1 MKKLLLPLVLALA
14 LLASACGDDD
24 STTDSGND
32 PGDDGTVVDGGD
44 DPSDGEPPT
53 DDGPRDDDAGEPPVD
68 DGGEIDLPL
77 GGGPYPIAD
86 LTVTHQLDEASDAV
100 SYQLACLGDTATV
113 TGDGAPGDAAAM
125 CLALNEQALRDRVL
139 LGPPADVA
147 CTEIY
152 GGPQIATITGT
163 LDGESVDAAFDRAN
177 GCGISDWDQF
187 ALFLPAPA

>member
-32 PGDDGTVVDGGD
+32 PVDDGTVVDGGD

-53 DDGPRDDDAGEPPVD
+53 DDGPLDDDAGEPPVD
-68 DGGEIDLPL
+68 DGGDIDLPL

-86 LTVTHQLDEASDAV
+86 LTVTYQLDEASDAV